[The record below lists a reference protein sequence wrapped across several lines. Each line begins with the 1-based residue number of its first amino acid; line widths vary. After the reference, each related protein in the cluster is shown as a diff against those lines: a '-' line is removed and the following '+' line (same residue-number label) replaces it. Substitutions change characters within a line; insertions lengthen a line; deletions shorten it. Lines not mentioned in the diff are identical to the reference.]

1 MTRSFAE
8 QPLHVLTLTPFYPHQ
23 GNEADGPFVAE
34 PLAHMSEFGVHS
46 TVIASKPISHK
57 PVACNEAE
65 PRAIWV
71 RHWQLPGKAAYGSWG
86 PLLYLRLAG
95 EARRLHRERR
105 IDLIHAH
112 CALPCGQPAAQLARD
127 LGIPFVV
134 TIHGVDAFSTGR
146 EQGLSRWWC
155 DRASRRV
162 YRQADRNICVSGA
175 VRQEIVNVM
184 GDAARTAVVYNG
196 VDTELFNPAPNG
208 EPKAPTILSVARLA
222 PVKRVSQVLRAVAK
236 LSERYPQKYKML
248 RYEIIGE
255 GEELASLTALA
266 AQLNIADRVFFLGRR
281 SRREVADAMRR
292 CTIFAL
298 PSQEEA
304 LGCVYLEAMATGKPA
319 IGCCN
324 QAIAEIIRHGENGWL
339 VAPDDPDDL
348 TEGLATLLDDADL
361 RQRIGREARPTMV
374 NGFTLRHQAAQL
386 SQVYREVLAERN
398 QA

>member
-1 MTRSFAE
+1 MTRPFAE

-34 PLAHMSEFGVHS
+34 PLAHMAEFGVHS
-46 TVIASKPISHK
+46 TVIASKPISHN
-57 PVACNEAE
+57 PVTTNGTE
-65 PRAIWV
+65 PRAVWV
-71 RHWQLPGKAAYGSWG
+71 RHWQLHGKAAYASWG
-86 PLLYLRLAG
+86 PLLYLRLMR
-95 EARRLHRERR
+95 EVRRLHGERK

-162 YRQADRNICVSGA
+162 YQQADRNICVSGA
-175 VRQEIVNVM
+175 VQQEIFKVM

-196 VDTELFNPAPNG
+196 VDTELFHPGSNG
-208 EPKAPTILSVARLA
+208 EPQAPTILSVARLA
-222 PVKRVSQVLRAVAK
+222 PVKRVAQVMRAVAK
-236 LSERYPQKYKML
+236 LAERYSSL

-266 AQLNIADRVFFLGRR
+266 KQLNITDRVFFLGRR
-281 SRREVADAMRR
+281 TRREVADAMRR
-292 CTIFAL
+292 CTVFAL

-304 LGCVYLEAMATGKPA
+304 LGCVYLEAMATGKPT
-319 IGCCN
+319 IGCRN
-324 QAIAEIIRHGENGWL
+324 QAIAEIIRHGINGWL
-339 VAPDDPDDL
+339 VAPDDVDDL
-348 TEGLATLLDDADL
+348 TSGIAALLEDAEL

-386 SQVYREVLAERN
+386 SQVYREVLGDRH

>member
-1 MTRSFAE
+1 MIRPFAE

-34 PLAHMSEFGVHS
+34 PLAHIAEFGIHS

-71 RHWQLPGKAAYGSWG
+71 RHWQLPGKAAYASWG
-86 PLLYLRLAG
+86 PLLYLRLMG
-95 EARRLHRERR
+95 EVRRLHRERK

-112 CALPCGQPAAQLARD
+112 CALPCGQPAAQLARN

-175 VRQEIVNVM
+175 VQQEIVNVM
-184 GDAARTAVVYNG
+184 GDTARTAVVYNG
-196 VDTELFNPAPNG
+196 VNTELFSPADNG
-208 EPKAPTILSVARLA
+208 EPQAPTILSVARLA
-222 PVKRVSQVLRAVAK
+222 PVKRVSQVLRAVANLAK
-236 LSERYPQKYKML
+236 RYTAL

-255 GEELASLTALA
+255 GEELASLIALA

-304 LGCVYLEAMATGKPA
+304 LGCVYLEAMASGKPA
-319 IGCCN
+319 IGCRN

-339 VAPDDPDDL
+339 VAPDDLGDL
-348 TEGLATLLDDADL
+348 TQALATLLDDADL

-386 SQVYREVLAERN
+386 SQVYRGVLAERN

>member
-1 MTRSFAE
+1 MTRPFAE

-34 PLAHMSEFGVHS
+34 PLAHMAEFGVRS
-46 TVIASKPISHK
+46 TVIASKPISHSR
-57 PVACNEAE
+57 VTTNGIE
-65 PRAIWV
+65 PRAVWV
-71 RHWQLPGKAAYGSWG
+71 RHWQLPGRAAYASWG

-95 EARRLHRERR
+95 EVRRLHRERK

-134 TIHGVDAFSTGR
+134 TIHGVDAFSIGR

-162 YRQADRNICVSGA
+162 YQRADRNICVSGA
-175 VRQEIVNVM
+175 VQQEIVNVM
-184 GDAARTAVVYNG
+184 GGAARTAVVYNG
-196 VDTELFNPAPNG
+196 VDTELFSPAPNG
-208 EPKAPTILSVARLA
+208 EPQAPTILSVARLA
-222 PVKRVSQVLRAVAK
+222 PLKRVSQVLRAVSN
-236 LSERYPQKYKML
+236 LSQRDPSL

-255 GEELASLTALA
+255 GEELASLVALA
-266 AQLNIADRVFFLGRR
+266 KQLNIADHVFFLGRR
-281 SRREVADAMRR
+281 SRREVADAMRH

-319 IGCCN
+319 IGCRN
-324 QAIAEIIRHGENGWL
+324 QAIAEIIRHGKDGWL
-339 VAPDDPDDL
+339 VAPDDLGDL
-348 TEGLATLLDDADL
+348 TQGLATLLDDADL

-386 SQVYREVLAERN
+386 SRVYREVLAE
-398 QA
+398 

>member
-1 MTRSFAE
+1 MTRPFAE

-34 PLAHMSEFGVHS
+34 PLAHMAEFGVHS
-46 TVIASKPISHK
+46 TVIASKPISHN
-57 PVACNEAE
+57 PVTTNGTE
-65 PRAIWV
+65 PRAVWV
-71 RHWQLPGKAAYGSWG
+71 RHWQLHGKAAYASWG
-86 PLLYLRLAG
+86 PLLYLRLMR
-95 EARRLHRERR
+95 EVRRLHRERK

-112 CALPCGQPAAQLARD
+112 CALPCGQPAAQLVRD

-175 VRQEIVNVM
+175 VQQEIFKVM

-196 VDTELFNPAPNG
+196 VDTELFHPGSNG
-208 EPKAPTILSVARLA
+208 EPQAPTILSVARLA
-222 PVKRVSQVLRAVAK
+222 PVKRVAQVMRAVAK
-236 LSERYPQKYKML
+236 LAERYSSL

-266 AQLNIADRVFFLGRR
+266 KQLNITDRVFFLGRR
-281 SRREVADAMRR
+281 TRREVADAMRR
-292 CTIFAL
+292 CTVFAL

-304 LGCVYLEAMATGKPA
+304 LGCVYLEAMATGKPT
-319 IGCCN
+319 IGCRN
-324 QAIAEIIRHGENGWL
+324 QAIAEIIRHGINGWL
-339 VAPDDPDDL
+339 VAPDDVDDL
-348 TEGLATLLDDADL
+348 TSGIAALLEDAEL

-386 SQVYREVLAERN
+386 SQVYREVLGDRH

>member
-1 MTRSFAE
+1 MIRPFAE

-34 PLAHMSEFGVHS
+34 PLAHIAEFGIHS

-71 RHWQLPGKAAYGSWG
+71 RHWQLQGKAAYASWG
-86 PLLYLRLAG
+86 PLLYLRLMG
-95 EARRLHRERR
+95 EVRRLHRERK

-134 TIHGVDAFSTGR
+134 TIHGVDAFSIGR

-175 VRQEIVNVM
+175 VQQEIVNVM
-184 GDAARTAVVYNG
+184 GDTARTAVVYNG
-196 VDTELFNPAPNG
+196 VNTELFSPADNG
-208 EPKAPTILSVARLA
+208 EPQAPAILSVARLA
-222 PVKRVSQVLRAVAK
+222 PVKRVSQVLRAVANLAK
-236 LSERYPQKYKML
+236 RYPAL

-266 AQLNIADRVFFLGRR
+266 EQLNIADRVFFLGRR

-304 LGCVYLEAMATGKPA
+304 LGCVYLEAMASGKPA
-319 IGCCN
+319 IGCRN

-339 VAPDDPDDL
+339 VAPDDLGDL
-348 TEGLATLLDDADL
+348 TQGLATLLDDADL
-361 RQRIGREARPTMV
+361 RQRIGREARPAMV